1 MKIDERLFRV
11 GIPLIDNQHE
21 AYLNLLDDLL
31 TASGE
36 AVINK
41 SKVDEALKKAF
52 IYAVE
57 HFDAEEMLMTSC
69 KYPGFDAHR
78 AKHNEFRE
86 GVERLM
92 IEGDYLS
99 PSAFLTE
106 VNKWMLKWFCD
117 QTQVYDRALAEFLK
131 KQPSFAKKA

>member
-21 AYLNLLDDLL
+21 AYLNLLDDLFA
-31 TASGE
+31 ASGE
-36 AVINK
+36 PVINK
-41 SKVDEALKKAF
+41 NRVDEALKKAAV
-52 IYAVE
+52 YAME
-57 HFDAEEMLMTSC
+57 HFDAEEMLMASY
-69 KYPGFDAHR
+69 KYPGLEAHR
-78 AKHNEFRE
+78 TKHNEFRD

-92 IEGDYLS
+92 IEGDFLS
-99 PSAFLTE
+99 PSTFLDE

-131 KQPSFAKKA
+131 KQPGFAKKA

>member
-21 AYLNLLDDLL
+21 AFINLLDDLFA
-31 TASGE
+31 ASGE
-36 AVINK
+36 PVVNK
-41 SKVDEALKKAF
+41 SRVEEALKKAF
-52 IYAVE
+52 VYAME
-57 HFDAEEMLMTSC
+57 HFDAEEMLMASY
-69 KYPGFDAHR
+69 KYPGLEAHR

-86 GVERLM
+86 GVERLT

-99 PSAFLTE
+99 SSTFLDE

-117 QTQVYDRALAEFLK
+117 QVQIHDRAMAEFIK
-131 KQPSFAKKA
+131 KQPARAK